1 MERYPILALIL
12 RYGGVGSSLLALLA
26 AATAIAA
33 GYDALGAYVY
43 PIGAVIAGVVWVLAR
58 SYVELVTIVTEM
70 LVPR

>member
-1 MERYPILALIL
+1 MERYPTLALIL

-26 AATAIAA
+26 AAVTIAA
-33 GYDALGAYVY
+33 GYDALGPYIFA
-43 PIGAVIAGVVWVLAR
+43 IGAVIAGVVWLLAR